1 MYGQPGTAVRPLMI
15 AVATDTRQVY
25 THYLWV
31 LLVPE
36 DTAQA
41 TTKNVLLPW
50 LLFIPGMLVSA
61 REKALAILSLRRC
74 LVNAWIDFPGHRAP
88 PRSQLAFLRLFY
100 RQILT
105 LPGEICST

>member
-1 MYGQPGTAVRPLMI
+1 MHVIFPLKEKEPFMCGQPGMAARLLMI

-31 LLVPE
+31 LLVLE

-50 LLFIPGMLVSA
+50 LLFIPGMLV
-61 REKALAILSLRRC
+61 
-74 LVNAWIDFPGHRAP
+74 
-88 PRSQLAFLRLFY
+88 
-100 RQILT
+100 
-105 LPGEICST
+105 

>member
-1 MYGQPGTAVRPLMI
+1 MMI

-31 LLVPE
+31 LLVLE

-50 LLFIPGMLVSA
+50 LLFIPEMLV
-61 REKALAILSLRRC
+61 
-74 LVNAWIDFPGHRAP
+74 
-88 PRSQLAFLRLFY
+88 
-100 RQILT
+100 
-105 LPGEICST
+105 